1 MPDLGASLPKLQES
15 RFLAFDRRMKTP
27 EQLLLVAYKTAY
39 KETIDEMA
47 TLYAKVGLKTPVDGV
62 SIRKEDAIRY
72 NQLDN
77 RLKNIADE
85 MAGLRKMG
93 VKLTEETSA
102 QAIQDAY
109 YGNQWAFEQAVQ
121 APLKIPALPV
131 AAIRASV
138 YSDVS
143 GLDLVS
149 TWAKNTTTGVYSTQ
163 AAIMRGITQGYS
175 YAKMASAIKGEFDKG
190 LWQAMRVV
198 RTEAGRCWSEGAEA
212 AHQAAVEAGLNVRK
226 RWSAALDQRT
236 RLDHAN
242 LDGTYAD
249 DEGLFH
255 IGGLSAPQPREFGD
269 PAQDISCRCNAYDVL
284 DGIEPS
290 VRRIRDD
297 YTDPKSGSS
306 IQSYQT
312 FEQWATP
319 KGWTKDA
326 GWPKIQS
333 TPQQKVAA
341 KTEIPIKQKAV
352 KLTAKDKV
360 RKQEPWE
367 KEHQPGGYQIPKP
380 KPVNDEKFGSMEYW
394 EKQAGIKSPE
404 FGSEEYWRRR
414 LNEGFLR
421 KGK

>member
-1 MPDLGASLPKLQES
+1 MAKLQQS
-15 RFLAFDRRMKTP
+15 RFDAFETQQNVIDRI
-27 EQLLLVAYKTAY
+27 LLRNYKAAYE
-39 KETIDEMA
+39 ETIGQMA
-47 TLYAKVGLKTPVDGV
+47 KLYAKVGLKTPVDGM

-72 NQLDN
+72 NQFQNRLDN
-77 RLKNIADE
+77 LAAE
-85 MAGLRKMG
+85 MKGLRAKG

-102 QAIQDAY
+102 QAVQDAY
-109 YGNQWAFEQAVQ
+109 YGGQWAFEQAVSV
-121 APLKIPALPV
+121 PLPIPALPISVIRV
-131 AAIRASV
+131 AV

-143 GLDLVS
+143 GLDLVK
-149 TWAKNTTTGVYSTQ
+149 TWDKNTIDGIYKTQ
-163 AAIMRGITQGYS
+163 AAMMRGLTQGYS

-212 AHQAAVEAGLNVRK
+212 AHQAASEAGLNVRK
-226 RWSAALDQRT
+226 RWSAALDRRT
-236 RLDHAN
+236 RLDHAA

-306 IQSYQT
+306 ICPYQT
-312 FEQWATP
+312 FEQWAT
-319 KGWTKDA
+319 KYGWTKEK
-326 GWPKIQS
+326 GWPK
-333 TPQQKVAA
+333 
-341 KTEIPIKQKAV
+341 
-352 KLTAKDKV
+352 
-360 RKQEPWE
+360 
-367 KEHQPGGYQIPKP
+367 
-380 KPVNDEKFGSMEYW
+380 
-394 EKQAGIKSPE
+394 
-404 FGSEEYWRRR
+404 
-414 LNEGFLR
+414 